1 MEPLYAKI
9 ISTITIFTMSCVFGI
24 LPIFV
29 AKKYP
34 MHTIE
39 SPSYNRKAKR
49 NMIFSFLLNFGG
61 GVLFANCFC
70 HWLPEIREG
79 KFLIFTLHENLR
91 VSKYFLFLKKRGG
104 KLQICA
110 SSFKSGIVTFY
121 KETLTFLKI
130 VFLKYN
136 FP

>member
-91 VSKYFLFLKKRGG
+91 VSKYFLFWKKTRW
-104 KLQICA
+104 
-110 SSFKSGIVTFY
+110 
-121 KETLTFLKI
+121 KI
-130 VFLKYN
+130 ANMRVIL
-136 FP
+136 

>member
-1 MEPLYAKI
+1 MEPLYTKI

-79 KFLIFTLHENLR
+79 KFLIL
-91 VSKYFLFLKKRGG
+91 LK
-104 KLQICA
+104 
-110 SSFKSGIVTFY
+110 S
-121 KETLTFLKI
+121 
-130 VFLKYN
+130 
-136 FP
+136 

>member
-79 KFLIFTLHENLR
+79 KFLIFTLHENF
-91 VSKYFLFLKKRGG
+91 YLK
-104 KLQICA
+104 
-110 SSFKSGIVTFY
+110 S
-121 KETLTFLKI
+121 
-130 VFLKYN
+130 
-136 FP
+136 

>member
-9 ISTITIFTMSCVFGI
+9 ISTITIFTMSCVFGS

-39 SPSYNRKAKR
+39 SPRYNKKAKR
-49 NMIFSFLLNFGG
+49 NVIFSFLLNFGG

-79 KFLIFTLHENLR
+79 KFLMIN
-91 VSKYFLFLKKRGG
+91 
-104 KLQICA
+104 ICTFII
-110 SSFKSGIVTFY
+110 SFAIIMV
-121 KETLTFLKI
+121 
-130 VFLKYN
+130 
-136 FP
+136 